1 MYLSQIYT
9 NHSIRA
15 TGATILGRN
24 CSMAQI
30 MAVTRHKSAS
40 SVAVYQ
46 RRSNLFK
53 NNGTA
58 VEHGRLLNCSGV
70 CDGINC
76 CKSVIIT
83 K

>member
-1 MYLSQIYT
+1 
-9 NHSIRA
+9 
-15 TGATILGRN
+15 
-24 CSMAQI
+24 MAQI
-30 MAVTRHKSAS
+30 MAVIGHKSAS

-46 RRSNLFK
+46 RVSSKEKLLCSNLLK

-58 VEHGRLLNCSGV
+58 VEHGSLLNCSGV

-76 CKSVIIT
+76 CESVIIT